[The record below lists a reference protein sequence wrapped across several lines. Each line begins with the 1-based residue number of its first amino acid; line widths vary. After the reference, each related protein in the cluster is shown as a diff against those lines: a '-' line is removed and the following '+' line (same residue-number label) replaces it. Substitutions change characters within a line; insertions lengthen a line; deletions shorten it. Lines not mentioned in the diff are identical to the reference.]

1 MKQPRQQI
9 NLYQET
15 VPAWRSFGSATL
27 ALAAIAVCCC
37 FAAIWGFGTWQ
48 VDRLQR
54 SVDGLQRQQGAQ
66 QTMLS
71 SLGSLAAAGS
81 NGVDLKARVQELSA
95 ELAVRER
102 ALALLQAG
110 AAGNTG
116 GFSAPLAALARH
128 PMQGLWLRQIT
139 LSDLT
144 GSTSLAGQVVDPD
157 WLPRYLHVLATEPAL
172 ASVRFDSLVIERPD
186 TDHAAS
192 GRAPPR
198 VQAAFRF
205 RAAGAAGTAGAP
217 QQLADTQE
225 QRP

>member
-1 MKQPRQQI
+1 VKQPRQQI

-15 VPAWRSFGSATL
+15 APAWRPFGSATL
-27 ALAAIAVCCC
+27 ALAAIAMCCG
-37 FAAIWGFGTWQ
+37 FVAIWGFGTWQ

-54 SVDGLQRQQGAQ
+54 SVDDLQRQQAAQ

-71 SLGSLAAAGS
+71 SLGSLTAASGDAADLKSRVQALSAQLAAA
-81 NGVDLKARVQELSA
+81 
-95 ELAVRER
+95 ER

-110 AAGNTG
+110 AAGNTS

-186 TDHAAS
+186 ADHATS
-192 GRAPPR
+192 GLAQPR
-198 VQAAFRF
+198 PRAAFKF
-205 RAAGAAGTAGAP
+205 RAGGTAGAS
-217 QQLADTQE
+217 QQLANTQG

>member
-15 VPAWRSFGSATL
+15 APAWRPFGSATL
-27 ALAAIAVCCC
+27 ASAAVAVCCC

-48 VDRLQR
+48 VNRLQR
-54 SVDGLQRQQGAQ
+54 SVDDLQRQQAAQ
-66 QTMLS
+66 QTMLK
-71 SLGSLAAAGS
+71 SLGALSAASANS
-81 NGVDLKARVQELSA
+81 ADLKARNDALTA
-95 ELAVRER
+95 ELAVRVR
-102 ALALLQAG
+102 ALALLLAG
-110 AAGNTG
+110 SAGNTS
-116 GFSAPLAALARH
+116 GFSGPLAALARH

-186 TDHAAS
+186 ADHATS
-192 GRAPPR
+192 GHTPPGPQAP
-198 VQAAFRF
+198 FRF
-205 RAAGAAGTAGAP
+205 RAGGTAGAP
-217 QQLADTQE
+217 QQLAAMQE

>member
-15 VPAWRSFGSATL
+15 APAWRPFGSATL
-27 ALAAIAVCCC
+27 ALAAIALCCG
-37 FAAIWGFGTWQ
+37 FAVIWGFGTWQ

-54 SVDGLQRQQGAQ
+54 AVGDLQRQQDAQ

-71 SLGSLAAAGS
+71 SLGSLSGAGANAA
-81 NGVDLKARVQELSA
+81 DLKFRVEALSA
-95 ELAVRER
+95 QLAARQR

-110 AAGNTG
+110 AAGNTN

-128 PMQGLWLRQIT
+128 PMPGLWLREIT

-144 GSTSLAGQVVDPD
+144 GATSLGGQVVSPER
-157 WLPRYLHVLATEPAL
+157 LPRYLHVLATEPAL
-172 ASVRFDSLVIERPD
+172 ANIRFDSLVIERPD
-186 TDHAAS
+186 TNHAAS
-192 GRAPPR
+192 GHAVPSP
-198 VQAAFRF
+198 QAFKF
-205 RAAGAAGTAGAP
+205 RAEGAAGAP

-225 QRP
+225 RGP

>member
-1 MKQPRQQI
+1 MRQPRQQI

-15 VPAWRSFGSATL
+15 APAWRPFGSATL
-27 ALAAIAVCCC
+27 ALAAVAVCCC
-37 FAAIWGFGTWQ
+37 FALIWGFGTWQ

-54 SVDGLQRQQGAQ
+54 AVGDLQRQQDAQ

-71 SLGSLAAAGS
+71 SLGSVSAGGS
-81 NGVDLKARVQELSA
+81 NAADLKSRVEELSA
-95 ELAVRER
+95 ELEARQR

-110 AAGNTG
+110 AAGNTS

-128 PMQGLWLRQIT
+128 PMPGLWLRQIT

-144 GSTSLAGQVVDPD
+144 GATSLAGQVVSAER
-157 WLPRYLHVLATEPAL
+157 LPRYLHVLATEPAL
-172 ASVRFDSLVIERPD
+172 ASIRFDSLVIERPD

-192 GRAPPR
+192 RHASPSPKA
-198 VQAAFRF
+198 AAFKF
-205 RAAGAAGTAGAP
+205 RAEGAAGAP

-225 QRP
+225 RGL

>member
-15 VPAWRSFGSATL
+15 APAWRPFGSATL
-27 ALAAIAVCCC
+27 ALAAAAVCCC
-37 FAAIWGFGTWQ
+37 FVAIWGFGTWQ

-54 SVDGLQRQQGAQ
+54 SVDELQQQQSAQ

-71 SLGSLAAAGS
+71 SLRSQSVAGS
-81 NGVDLKARVQELSA
+81 DAADLTSRVQQLSA
-95 ELAVRER
+95 ELAARER
-102 ALALLQAG
+102 ALALLQQG
-110 AAGNTG
+110 AAGNTS

-128 PMQGLWLRQIT
+128 PMQGLWLQQIT

-172 ASVRFDSLVIERPD
+172 ANIRFDSLVIERPD
-186 TDHAAS
+186 NQRAAS
-192 GRAPPR
+192 AHADPSPR
-198 VQAAFRF
+198 AAFKF
-205 RAAGAAGTAGAP
+205 RAQGTAGAP
-217 QQLADTQE
+217 QQLADTRERQ
-225 QRP
+225 P